1 MLFSYDVLK
10 IDMQIV
16 TLVSQVN
23 FASQCSVG
31 DTEEGVKAS

>member
-23 FASQCSVG
+23 FASQFSVG
-31 DTEEGVKAS
+31 DIEEAVKAS